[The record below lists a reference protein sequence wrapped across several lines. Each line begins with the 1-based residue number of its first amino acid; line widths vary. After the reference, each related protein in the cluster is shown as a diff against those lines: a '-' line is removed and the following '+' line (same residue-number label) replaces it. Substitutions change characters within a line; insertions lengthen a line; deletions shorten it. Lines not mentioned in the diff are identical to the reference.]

1 MKKIIFL
8 LALLGIFL
16 FDGLSS
22 AQEIESYKIIVNGSN
37 PISSMTKDQVSKL
50 FLKKVT
56 KWKNGQKVLPLDLTG
71 TSPVRQDFSKEIFG
85 RHVWAIKAY
94 WQKKIFSG
102 RGVPP
107 PEKSSDRE
115 VLAYVQENPGA
126 IGYISASVIT
136 IKYRVKV
143 LNVEK

>member
-8 LALLGIFL
+8 LVLLGIFL
-16 FDGLSS
+16 FDSLSS

-37 PISSMTKDQVSKL
+37 PISSMTKDQISKL

-71 TSPVRQDFSKEIFG
+71 TSPVRQDFSKEILG
-85 RHVWAIKAY
+85 RNVWAIKAY
-94 WQKKIFSG
+94 WQKQIFSG

-126 IGYISASVIT
+126 IGYISASAVA
-136 IKYRVKV
+136 IKYKVRV

>member
-8 LALLGIFL
+8 LVLLGIFL
-16 FDGLSS
+16 FDSVSL

-37 PISSMTKDQVSKL
+37 PISSMTKDQISKL

-71 TSPVRQDFSKEIFG
+71 TSPVRQDFSKEILG
-85 RHVWAIKAY
+85 RNVWAIKAY
-94 WQKKIFSG
+94 WQKQIFSG